1 MRSLVSGLLALLV
14 AGCATMTPPALT
26 EPVPT
31 LEPTAA
37 WTRVLERFV
46 DIQGRVDFVGLAR
59 DRRDLDRYVA
69 WVGANG
75 PRTRPDLYRTRE
87 QILAYHLNAY
97 NALAMYNVID
107 AGIPRT
113 LGGLTKVRFF
123 LLRTIRVDGAD
134 TSLYTYE
141 NQVIRALGEERIHFA
156 LNCMS
161 IGCPRLPRE
170 PFVPDRLEA
179 MLDRETRLFFSEPRN
194 LAVDHAARVVRVSE
208 ILNFFPEDFL
218 AKSPTLLAYIGRYA
232 PAPADYKLEFIP
244 YDWTVNNR
252 SIAPSPQP

>member
-1 MRSLVSGLLALLV
+1 MRSLITGLLALLIV
-14 AGCATMTPPALT
+14 GCATMTPPALT

-31 LEPTAA
+31 LEPTAE

-46 DIQGRVDFVGLAR
+46 DTQGRVDFAGLAH

-75 PRTRPDLYRTRE
+75 PRTRPELYRTRE

-107 AGIPRT
+107 DGIPIT
-113 LGGLTKVRFF
+113 LSGLKKVSFF
-123 LLRTIRVDGAD
+123 LLRTIRVDGTD

-141 NQVIRALGEERIHFA
+141 NKVIRALGEERIHFA

-161 IGCPRLPRE
+161 VGCPRLPRE
-170 PFVPDRLEA
+170 PFSPERMEA
-179 MLDRETRLFFSEPRN
+179 MLDRETRFFFGESRN
-194 LAVDHAARVVRVSE
+194 LVIDDAARVVRVSE
-208 ILNFFPEDFL
+208 ILKFFPEDFL
-218 AKSPTLLAYIGRYA
+218 AKAPSLLAYISRYA
-232 PAPADYKLEFIP
+232 KAPANYTLEFIP
-244 YDWTVNNR
+244 YDWTVNR
-252 SIAPSPQP
+252 QPTR